1 MLKHLWLAAGLA
13 ACGCAHNKSNQYA
26 YAPPLMPPV
35 YPQQQMAAQPVAY
48 PAGAVPGP
56 VVAGPAPV
64 APMAAPPMAAPM
76 VTQPCPPGAAAPAYA
91 PAAAAPMAGG
101 VVPALADGSCPPCAA
116 GHGMAVPVGYEGGM
130 QTTPCPPGP

>member
-13 ACGCAHNKSNQYA
+13 ACGCAHHKTNQYA

-56 VVAGPAPV
+56 VIAGPAPV
-64 APMAAPPMAAPM
+64 APM
-76 VTQPCPPGAAAPAYA
+76 VPPGAAAPAYA

-101 VVPALADGSCPPCAA
+101 VVPALADGSCPPCVT
-116 GHGMAVPVGYEGGM
+116 GHDVAVPVGYEGGM
-130 QTTPCPPGP
+130 QTTPCPSGP